1 MFHSSISVPL
11 FLPQSLYI
19 SIIDISVFVT
29 LPSHNPFVVVVLRE
43 SPLVDQTFPSAWKY
57 ALIYLDEP
65 IFREIIKY
73 ISDWRVLDWQRVT
86 MDVEMK
92 EEEKEEKYEEGFG
105 FEMAETPMSQGAEAR
120 IFHSL
125 YLGKPS
131 VVKQRFAKKYRHSTL
146 DERLNKHRV
155 RAEVKGIMKAKQVG
169 VETPA
174 LYMVDGE
181 RNEIVMERV
190 EGCTAKEW
198 IEKTRKEKNEQEFK
212 ESLSSFGVLLGT
224 NVGKLHAASVVHGD
238 LTTSNVL
245 LRDGDPA
252 RIVLIDFG
260 LSSQMK
266 ITAEEKGVDLYVLER
281 AIASTHHDSQDL
293 FLAIL
298 QGYEKS
304 AGNGAKGALEKLDEV
319 RLRGRKRDMIG

>member
-1 MFHSSISVPL
+1 M
-11 FLPQSLYI
+11 
-19 SIIDISVFVT
+19 
-29 LPSHNPFVVVVLRE
+29 
-43 SPLVDQTFPSAWKY
+43 
-57 ALIYLDEP
+57 DEP
-65 IFREIIKY
+65 KDEKSNKGYSRQEVSPVQWKMEV
-73 ISDWRVLDWQRVT
+73 DRN
-86 MDVEMK
+86 
-92 EEEKEEKYEEGFG
+92 EEEGTGEKYEEGFG
-105 FEMAETPMSQGAEAR
+105 FEMGIKPVSQGAEAR

-131 VVKQRFAKKYRHSTL
+131 VVKQRFPKKYRHSTL

-174 LYMVDGE
+174 LYFVDGE

-190 EGCTAKEW
+190 EGCSAKEW
-198 IEKTRKEKNEQEFK
+198 IEKTRREKSEHEFK
-212 ESLSSFGVLLGT
+212 ESLFSFGVLLGG
-224 NVGKLHAASVVHGD
+224 NVGKLHSASIVHGD

-245 LRDGDPA
+245 LRDGNPD

-281 AIASTHHDSQDL
+281 AIASTHHDSQRL
-293 FLAIL
+293 FEAVLK
-298 QGYEKS
+298 GYEKS
-304 AGNGAKGALEKLDEV
+304 GGKGAKGALEKLEEV
-319 RLRGRKRDMIG
+319 RMRGRKRDMTG